1 MAFARSGAPLH
12 VVPSTS
18 AARSCEIHSSMPGA
32 NRYGRILAF
41 AGIAIALVA
50 LPGAAY
56 LFASSSQAPAR
67 RVPFTNQGTGLDAGD
82 VQGAI
87 AELATRLKAVESS
100 QASAQSAVTTQKN
113 ELSGLQTS
121 TQDQAIRIA
130 GQEARVSTLEAKV
143 AESIPV
149 RRRIDYAD
157 EASAESVAPNYGRLR
172 ELGAFTKQHAATSVF
187 LVWNTHVEAA
197 GEPGSFC
204 DFQLRIDGKP
214 DTEWEGGGG
223 RAVVYVPAGS
233 GTTSAVSVSALFARV
248 GAGSH
253 AVGVWVRGSA
263 RACRENPG
271 NFPRSVLVEET
282 PRG

>member
-1 MAFARSGAPLH
+1 
-12 VVPSTS
+12 
-18 AARSCEIHSSMPGA
+18 MPGA
-32 NRYGRILAF
+32 SRYGRILAL
-41 AGIAIALVA
+41 AGVAIALVA
-50 LPGAAY
+50 LPGAAW
-56 LFASSSQAPAR
+56 LLASSQGPAR
-67 RVPFTNQGTGLDAGD
+67 RVPFASEGTGLRAGD

-87 AELATRLKAVESS
+87 AELAARMRAVESS
-100 QASAQSAVTTQKN
+100 QALAQSAVTGQKN
-113 ELSGLQTS
+113 ELTSLQTS

-143 AESIPV
+143 AESLPV

-172 ELGAFTKQHAATSVF
+172 ELGTFSKHHATTSVL
-187 LVWNTHVEAA
+187 LVWNTHVEAD

-204 DFQLRIDGKP
+204 DLQLRIDSSP

-223 RAVVYVPAGS
+223 RAVVYVPAGAV
-233 GTTSAVSVSALFARV
+233 TTSAVSVSALFARV

-253 AVGVWVRGSA
+253 TVGVWVRGSA
-263 RACRENPG
+263 RSCRENPG
-271 NFPRSVLVEET
+271 NFPRSVLIEEG